1 MQTLEKASG
10 GTDHLEAQQAAH
22 EIRKLLSLPQET
34 GH

>member
-10 GTDHLEAQQAAH
+10 GTDHLEAQQAAR